1 MFLEKG
7 DIIKNFVVEKTLGT
21 GAFGRVYRIH
31 DKNDINKLYAL
42 KQMKFQ
48 DLPYLENAIKTE
60 ILIMKK
66 VENKN
71 SVKLYES
78 FDLDDFHYMVLE
90 LCDCDL
96 EAIKKK
102 KPKKNQIFNEL
113 EVLLIISQLN
123 DCFRKMREGKEKI
136 IHRDLKL
143 PNIMVKFDKNIPV
156 LGYIIKLSDFG
167 LSKELKPYELTSTTV
182 GTPLTQAP
190 EVLAKTE
197 YDSKCD
203 LWSIGVIIY
212 QLLFDR
218 LPFPAKDKKDLIAK
232 IKNMKKI
239 NIPKDVNIHLSN
251 ECLDLLNK
259 LFQKAPEKRINFEEY
274 FNHKFFSK
282 EHKMELLKL
291 YCKEEYE
298 KIIKEQEKEK
308 KIKRFNLT
316 DEEFDTKFEKLRL
329 IKDYDKYKLYKAKYK
344 ENNIIVYIKE
354 FLRDSIDKSKEN
366 LNIFNQEIELLTKL
380 KDFNFP
386 KCLEIYETNKYYF
399 FIFEYFNGNILD
411 DFIIK
416 RKGILNYSLKKLII
430 LQLKPSFSELKKKNI
445 ILKEIS
451 SDNLIFS
458 YYQNENNFMIKLFDY
473 YISSIFI
480 KKEPSIKFKFD
491 EFIDKE
497 NINKNEENEQNS
509 INYLENI
516 KPQIKDEDIENIL
529 DLIKIKIEFIIKY
542 FKEFF
547 EDKNIIEIEYMS
559 YYLKEIIIL
568 LYFCLLEC
576 QIIISFLN
584 INADRNMNGIDKT
597 AQEIHLLKI
606 YLNQDKN
613 YDYSNINFL
622 DDSKSW
628 YYNKENP
635 TFDYFINVFN
645 KMKNQ
650 LDSMLNKYIEENKN
664 SFYLTDNVLDF
675 NNLKKIIEQSIKEGN
690 LEKLFSKL
698 FENIISIGPSQNKM
712 KMKKEL
718 HIVKYILEYIIFI
731 KLILQNTEN
740 NSFNFEKIIEK
751 TKDSILFSTFIGN
764 KIKYYKEKE
773 ILKAA
778 NSNEDEERESIL
790 LEKMINLYI
799 KIIKY
804 IK

>member
-1 MFLEKG
+1 
-7 DIIKNFVVEKTLGT
+7 
-21 GAFGRVYRIH
+21 
-31 DKNDINKLYAL
+31 
-42 KQMKFQ
+42 
-48 DLPYLENAIKTE
+48 
-60 ILIMKK
+60 
-66 VENKN
+66 
-71 SVKLYES
+71 
-78 FDLDDFHYMVLE
+78 
-90 LCDCDL
+90 
-96 EAIKKK
+96 
-102 KPKKNQIFNEL
+102 
-113 EVLLIISQLN
+113 
-123 DCFRKMREGKEKI
+123 
-136 IHRDLKL
+136 
-143 PNIMVKFDKNIPV
+143 
-156 LGYIIKLSDFG
+156 
-167 LSKELKPYELTSTTV
+167 
-182 GTPLTQAP
+182 
-190 EVLAKTE
+190 
-197 YDSKCD
+197 
-203 LWSIGVIIY
+203 
-212 QLLFDR
+212 
-218 LPFPAKDKKDLIAK
+218 
-232 IKNMKKI
+232 
-239 NIPKDVNIHLSN
+239 
-251 ECLDLLNK
+251 
-259 LFQKAPEKRINFEEY
+259 
-274 FNHKFFSK
+274 
-282 EHKMELLKL
+282 
-291 YCKEEYE
+291 
-298 KIIKEQEKEK
+298 
-308 KIKRFNLT
+308 
-316 DEEFDTKFEKLRL
+316 
-329 IKDYDKYKLYKAKYK
+329 
-344 ENNIIVYIKE
+344 
-354 FLRDSIDKSKEN
+354 
-366 LNIFNQEIELLTKL
+366 
-380 KDFNFP
+380 
-386 KCLEIYETNKYYF
+386 
-399 FIFEYFNGNILD
+399 
-411 DFIIK
+411 
-416 RKGILNYSLKKLII
+416 
-430 LQLKPSFSELKKKNI
+430 
-445 ILKEIS
+445 
-451 SDNLIFS
+451 
-458 YYQNENNFMIKLFDY
+458 
-473 YISSIFI
+473 
-480 KKEPSIKFKFD
+480 
-491 EFIDKE
+491 
-497 NINKNEENEQNS
+497 
-509 INYLENI
+509 
-516 KPQIKDEDIENIL
+516 
-529 DLIKIKIEFIIKY
+529 
-542 FKEFF
+542 
-547 EDKNIIEIEYMS
+547 MS

>member
-1 MFLEKG
+1 
-7 DIIKNFVVEKTLGT
+7 
-21 GAFGRVYRIH
+21 
-31 DKNDINKLYAL
+31 
-42 KQMKFQ
+42 
-48 DLPYLENAIKTE
+48 
-60 ILIMKK
+60 
-66 VENKN
+66 
-71 SVKLYES
+71 
-78 FDLDDFHYMVLE
+78 
-90 LCDCDL
+90 
-96 EAIKKK
+96 
-102 KPKKNQIFNEL
+102 
-113 EVLLIISQLN
+113 
-123 DCFRKMREGKEKI
+123 
-136 IHRDLKL
+136 
-143 PNIMVKFDKNIPV
+143 
-156 LGYIIKLSDFG
+156 
-167 LSKELKPYELTSTTV
+167 
-182 GTPLTQAP
+182 
-190 EVLAKTE
+190 
-197 YDSKCD
+197 
-203 LWSIGVIIY
+203 
-212 QLLFDR
+212 
-218 LPFPAKDKKDLIAK
+218 
-232 IKNMKKI
+232 
-239 NIPKDVNIHLSN
+239 
-251 ECLDLLNK
+251 
-259 LFQKAPEKRINFEEY
+259 
-274 FNHKFFSK
+274 
-282 EHKMELLKL
+282 
-291 YCKEEYE
+291 
-298 KIIKEQEKEK
+298 
-308 KIKRFNLT
+308 
-316 DEEFDTKFEKLRL
+316 
-329 IKDYDKYKLYKAKYK
+329 
-344 ENNIIVYIKE
+344 
-354 FLRDSIDKSKEN
+354 
-366 LNIFNQEIELLTKL
+366 
-380 KDFNFP
+380 
-386 KCLEIYETNKYYF
+386 
-399 FIFEYFNGNILD
+399 
-411 DFIIK
+411 
-416 RKGILNYSLKKLII
+416 
-430 LQLKPSFSELKKKNI
+430 
-445 ILKEIS
+445 
-451 SDNLIFS
+451 
-458 YYQNENNFMIKLFDY
+458 MIKLFDY

-480 KKEPSIKFKFD
+480 KKEPSIKFKFE

-690 LEKLFSKL
+690 LEQLFSKL
-698 FENIISIGPSQNKM
+698 FENIISIGPTQNKM